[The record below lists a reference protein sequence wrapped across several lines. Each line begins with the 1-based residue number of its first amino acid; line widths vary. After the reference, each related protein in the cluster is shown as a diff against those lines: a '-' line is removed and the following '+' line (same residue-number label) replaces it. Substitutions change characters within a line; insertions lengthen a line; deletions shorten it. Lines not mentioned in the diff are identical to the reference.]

1 MAGGIGTRF
10 WPLSK
15 INKPKQF
22 IDVLGVGESLLQM
35 TFNRFERI
43 CPREN
48 IYIVTSNIYTDL
60 VNEQIPN
67 LDPNQIISEPS
78 RRNTAPC
85 IAYANFKIASINPE
99 ANIIVAPSDHF
110 IVNEDRFIYTV
121 EKALHAI
128 ETNDV
133 LITLGIK
140 PTYPNTGYGYIQYK
154 ENNDITNFEG
164 VKKVKLFTEKPNYE
178 MAIQFIES
186 GDFLWNS
193 GIFIWSLKSIDKAM
207 QELLPEVYEV
217 FNSGKKFFNTNKE
230 KGFIEEIYTTC
241 PSISID
247 YGVMEKASNVY
258 VIPSDFG
265 WSDVGTWGALHE
277 VRDKD
282 ENNNSIVGKNVMLY
296 DTKDCIINMPKNK
309 MAIMQGLEDLIIV
322 DANDILMICKKS
334 EEQRIKQFVTDI
346 EVEKGTEYL

>member
-43 CPREN
+43 CPRKN

-110 IVNEDRFIYTV
+110 IVNEDGFIYTV

-128 ETNDV
+128 ETNDI

-322 DANDILMICKKS
+322 DANNILMICKKS

>member
-128 ETNDV
+128 ETNDI

>member
-128 ETNDV
+128 ETNDI

-322 DANDILMICKKS
+322 DANNILMICKKS